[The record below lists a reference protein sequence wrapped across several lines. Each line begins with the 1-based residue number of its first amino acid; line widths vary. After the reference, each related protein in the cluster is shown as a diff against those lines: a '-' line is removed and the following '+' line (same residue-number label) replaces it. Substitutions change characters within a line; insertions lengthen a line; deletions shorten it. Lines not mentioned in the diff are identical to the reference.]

1 MLYSFKARIVL
12 LIFLILVVVAVLT
25 FSLTHWNVQQSML
38 TAERQGVANVL
49 RLVELNIQT
58 GYRGLLHRRMD
69 AVQAH
74 KNILRAVSIG
84 IRDGLNEIFEEA
96 HQAGHGH
103 EDTVR
108 RALAWLDSRDP
119 GQGVKFV
126 VIDAQGRIVSDSH
139 AGMVGIGMQFVRDMR
154 GLSLLE
160 SIRLTIDRTGE
171 AFSTFHWPWT
181 DQNLSAKYFGYFHPF
196 LPMNWTI
203 GVFMGLGELEQEG
216 ERQQQEL
223 LDNLRASFDDVRI
236 LDTGYLFL
244 FNEQGQV
251 LIKPGDVALDLAGM
265 ANAAGGGLLVEDLRD
280 LAESRKKQSIRVLVE
295 DEFGRRREVEA
306 FCGLFRSLG
315 WYVAI
320 MVPVEEMSKPAR
332 AMSGRLGM
340 GMFWVLLGSL
350 ALGLLIT
357 TRMTKPLDAL
367 ADHAKSLPHRD
378 FTSPEEQPSAIAHL
392 AHRQKG
398 EVARLADA
406 LVYLERT
413 LRREVCSL
421 VEFTAK
427 NERLAGELAER
438 QRTEHVLR
446 QSRERAEAANMAKS
460 RFLANMSHEIRT
472 PLNAVLGFAHV
483 LERENSLTPQQHEH
497 VRRIL
502 RGGEHLLLLINDI
515 LDMSRIEIGQVVL
528 HPEDFGLHSLFLD
541 LEHMF
546 QSAAAGKGLDLTFK
560 LDQNLPRIVHGDQA
574 RLRQVLMNLIG
585 NAVKF
590 TQTGGVVLRAW
601 CAPIPGKADADQ
613 GRFRLVAE
621 VEDTGPGIAAQD
633 QERLFDAFFQTAKG
647 LDADGTGLGL
657 SISRELARL
666 MNGDLTVT
674 STVGRGSCFK
684 LEVILQEA
692 QGRGGPGEERQKI
705 VGLAPGSGPWRILAV
720 DDKPDN
726 LAVLTSLLRPVGF
739 EVREASSGEQAL
751 AMFPEWTPHAVLLD
765 IRMPG
770 MDGYETA
777 RRIRAADGGKNTLI
791 VAVTAG
797 VFEDSRQDILAAGV
811 NAYLAK
817 PFAAEELFDVLGDK
831 LGVRY
836 LYGEQNR
843 VPGGGH
849 ESLCWAG
856 EPRQGRP
863 NLSETTMQAIL
874 RACAAGDIVH
884 LRELSGL
891 AAMED
896 ERAAQRLRLL
906 AENFDYQAIIRWLG
920 VP

>member
-1 MLYSFKARIVL
+1 MLHSFKARIVL

-38 TAERQGVANVL
+38 KAERQGIVNVM
-49 RLVELNIQT
+49 RLVGLNIQI
-58 GYRGLLHRRMD
+58 GYRSLLHRRMD

-74 KNILRAVSIG
+74 KNILRTVSISISG
-84 IRDGLNEIFEEA
+84 GLHEIFQEA
-96 HQAGHGH
+96 GKAGHGH
-103 EDTVR
+103 EDTAR
-108 RALAWLDSRDP
+108 RALTWLNSREP
-119 GQGVKFV
+119 GQGVAFV
-126 VIDAQGRIVSDSH
+126 VIDAEGRIVSDSD
-139 AGMVGIGMQFVRDMR
+139 AGMAGIGIQFVRDMR

-171 AFSTFHWPWT
+171 AFSTFHWPWA
-181 DQNLSAKYFGYFHPF
+181 DQNLSTSYFGYFHPF

-203 GVFMGLGELEQEG
+203 GVFMSLGELEQEG

-223 LDNLRASFDDVRI
+223 LDNLRSSFDDVRI

-244 FNEQGQV
+244 FNEQGHV
-251 LIKPGDVALDLAGM
+251 LIKPDGVALDLAGM
-265 ANAAGGGLLVEDLRD
+265 TNSASGRLLVEDLLD
-280 LAESRKKQSIRVLVE
+280 LAESGETQSIRVLIE
-295 DEFGRRREVEA
+295 DEFGRRHEVEA
-306 FCGLFRSLG
+306 FCELFRSLG

-320 MVPVEEMSKPAR
+320 MVPVEEVGGPAR

-340 GMFWVLLGSL
+340 GMLWVLLGSL

-367 ADHAKSLPHRD
+367 ADHAKSLPHSD
-378 FTSPEEQPSAIAHL
+378 FTSPEEHPSAIAHL
-392 AHRQKG
+392 ALRQKG
-398 EVARLADA
+398 EVGRLADA

-413 LRREVCSL
+413 LRREVRSL

-427 NERLAGELAER
+427 NERMAGELAER
-438 QRTEHVLR
+438 QRTEHALW

-472 PLNAVLGFAHV
+472 LLNAVLGFAHV
-483 LERENSLTPQQHEH
+483 LERDNSLTSQQREH
-497 VRRIL
+497 VQRIL
-502 RGGEHLLLLINDI
+502 RGGQHLLLLINDI

-528 HPEDFGLHSLFLD
+528 HPEDFDLYSLFLD
-541 LEHMF
+541 LEHIF
-546 QSAAAGKGLDLTFK
+546 QSGAAGKGLDLTFK

-574 RLRQVLMNLIG
+574 RLRQVFMNLIG

-590 TQTGGVVLRAW
+590 TRAGGVVLRAW
-601 CAPIPGKADADQ
+601 CTPMPEEASADQ
-613 GRFRLVAE
+613 GRLRLVSE

-633 QERLFDAFFQTAKG
+633 QERLFDAFFQTSKG
-647 LDADGTGLGL
+647 LDVGGTGLGL
-657 SISRELARL
+657 SISRELVRL

-684 LEVILQEA
+684 LEAILQKA
-692 QGRGGPGEERQKI
+692 QGREGPGEERQKI

-751 AMFPEWTPHAVLLD
+751 AVFHEWAPHAVLLD

-770 MDGYETA
+770 MDGYEAA
-777 RRIRAADGGKNTLI
+777 RRIRAADSGKNTLI
-791 VAVTAG
+791 VAVTAAA
-797 VFEDSRQDILAAGV
+797 FEDSRQDVLAADV

-817 PFAAEELFDVLGDK
+817 PFTAEELFDVLGDK
-831 LGVRY
+831 LGTRY
-836 LYGEQNR
+836 LYGEQNLM
-843 VPGGGH
+843 PGGGQ
-849 ESLCWAG
+849 ESLSWAG
-856 EPRQGRP
+856 EAHDPP
-863 NLSETTMQAIL
+863 SFSERTMQAVL

-891 AAMED
+891 AAKED
-896 ERAAQRLRLL
+896 ERAAKRLRLL

-920 VP
+920 VS